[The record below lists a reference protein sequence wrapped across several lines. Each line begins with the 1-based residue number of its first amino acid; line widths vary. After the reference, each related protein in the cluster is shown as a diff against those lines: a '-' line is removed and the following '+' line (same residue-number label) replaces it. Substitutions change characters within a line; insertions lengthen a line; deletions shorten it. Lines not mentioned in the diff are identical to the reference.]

1 MAEEAIEGGA
11 ENRAQ
16 EAILDN
22 LPPIEALQGVE
33 REVMEYDVLIVGGGP
48 AGLAAAIR
56 LKQRAEKDGKEIS
69 VAVLEKSA
77 ELGGH
82 ILSGAVIDPKA
93 LNELFPDWK
102 ERGAPLET
110 PVTEDRFLLLGPA
123 GQASLPMPMLPPMMH
138 NDGCYIASLG
148 NVVRWLGEQAEA
160 LGVEV
165 YPGMAAS
172 HVVWANDE
180 EEGPSGRV
188 KGVVAGVFGIDKHG
202 APTGD
207 FQPGIEL
214 HGKYVFI
221 AEGVRGSLA
230 KTIIARH
237 KLQDGKSPQ
246 KYGIGLKELWQV
258 PPEKHKPGLAQHTV
272 GWPLDEFTG
281 GGSFMYHFGDNYVA
295 IGYVVHLNYKNP
307 FLSPFDE
314 FQRFKHHPAIAEHLE
329 GGTRISYGARAI
341 TEGGLQSVPKLSFPG
356 GALIGCSAGFVNVPR
371 IKGSHNA
378 MKTGMLAAD
387 AAYEAV
393 IAGRSGDELVEY
405 QTAYEN
411 SWVYKELKGVRNAKP
426 FLTKYG
432 TTVGGALGVFDMWF
446 GTIFGG
452 LSLFGTQKH
461 AKSDAASTEPASRH
475 KPIAYPKPDGKL
487 SFDKLSSVFISNT
500 NHAEEQPAHLKLI
513 DPSVP
518 IRVNLPVYGE
528 PARLYCPAGVY
539 EVVYADEVNKADPK
553 FVINAQN
560 CVHCKTC
567 DIKDP
572 SQNIVWTTPEGGGGP
587 NYPNM

>member
-1 MAEEAIEGGA
+1 MAEQAIEGGVETA
-11 ENRAQ
+11 AQ
-16 EAILDN
+16 EAVLDN
-22 LPPIEALQGVE
+22 LPPLEALAGVE

-56 LKQRAEKDGKEIS
+56 LKQRAEKDGKDIS

-77 ELGGH
+77 EIGGH

-102 ERGAPLET
+102 AMGAPLET
-110 PVTEDRFLLLGPA
+110 PVTRDRFMVLGPM
-123 GQASLPMPMLPPMMH
+123 GQVSLPMAMLPPMMH

-148 NVVRWLGEQAEA
+148 NVTRWLGEQAEGM
-160 LGVEV
+160 GVEV

-172 HVVWANDE
+172 HVVWDE
-180 EEGPSGRV
+180 PSGRV

-202 APTGD
+202 QPTGD

-258 PPEKHKPGLAQHTV
+258 SPEKHQPGLAQHTT

-314 FQRFKHHPAIAEHLE
+314 FQRFKHHPAIAQHLE

-341 TEGGLQSVPKLSFPG
+341 TEGGFQSVPKLSFPG
-356 GALIGCSAGFVNVPR
+356 GVLIGCSAGFVNVPR

-393 IAGRSGDELVEY
+393 MVGRSGDELVEY
-405 QTAYEN
+405 QAAYEN
-411 SWVYKELKGVRNAKP
+411 SWVFQELKHVRNAKP
-426 FLTKYG
+426 FLTRFG
-432 TTVGGALGVFDMWF
+432 TTLGGALGVFDMWF
-446 GTIFGG
+446 GTLFGG
-452 LSLFGTQKH
+452 ASLFGTLKH
-461 AKSDAASTEPASRH
+461 AKTDAASTELASKH
-475 KPIAYPKPDGKL
+475 KPIVYPKPDGKL

-513 DPSVP
+513 DPTVP
-518 IRVNLPVYGE
+518 IRVNLPKYGE

-539 EVVYADEVNKADPK
+539 EVIYADEVAKTDPK